1 MDVSKLVRKN
11 IKDLNS
17 YRSARDEFSS
27 ESKKFIF
34 LDANENP
41 YGEKLNRYPD
51 PQHNSLRNIFSKE
64 KNVNSNQLIFGNGS
78 DEIIDLV
85 LRVFCEP
92 GIDEA
97 IIIPP
102 TYGMFEVLLKLNN
115 ISIKKVNLDENYSL
129 DLTSILKEI
138 NKKTK
143 IIFLCSPNNP
153 TGNSI
158 SIEKIINLLES
169 FNGIVF
175 LDEAYIHFSNK
186 KSCISLIKKYKN
198 LVVCQTFSKA
208 YGLAGIR
215 LGVCFADEKIVEFL
229 NKIKPPYNINS
240 FTQEEAIKNIETK
253 NNLSKKIS
261 MILDQK
267 NEMIDAM
274 KNINFIKKIF
284 PSDANFILI
293 KVDDA
298 NKRYK
303 QLLSNGIVV
312 RNRTSLFN
320 CNNTLRISVGS
331 KEENLKLVKIFKK
344 INT

>member
-102 TYGMFEVLLKLNN
+102 TYGMFEVLLK
-115 ISIKKVNLDENYSL
+115 
-129 DLTSILKEI
+129 
-138 NKKTK
+138 
-143 IIFLCSPNNP
+143 
-153 TGNSI
+153 
-158 SIEKIINLLES
+158 
-169 FNGIVF
+169 
-175 LDEAYIHFSNK
+175 A
-186 KSCISLIKKYKN
+186 
-198 LVVCQTFSKA
+198 Q
-208 YGLAGIR
+208 
-215 LGVCFADEKIVEFL
+215 
-229 NKIKPPYNINS
+229 
-240 FTQEEAIKNIETK
+240 
-253 NNLSKKIS
+253 
-261 MILDQK
+261 
-267 NEMIDAM
+267 
-274 KNINFIKKIF
+274 
-284 PSDANFILI
+284 
-293 KVDDA
+293 
-298 NKRYK
+298 
-303 QLLSNGIVV
+303 
-312 RNRTSLFN
+312 
-320 CNNTLRISVGS
+320 
-331 KEENLKLVKIFKK
+331 
-344 INT
+344 